1 MVLANVLRLLG
12 CCFLSMLFVLELFA
26 WLWGFGLNLPLF
38 IVCTIGLIV
47 LLVYTTWDILSI
59 KEDKEYFQYYNRT
72 LREQAD
78 RDKYNIVT
86 LQTELENADAIIQE
100 YDKAL
105 RDLKEQ
111 LSSQEKDI
119 QMLQEEIARLEGSNG

>member
-1 MVLANVLRLLG
+1 
-12 CCFLSMLFVLELFA
+12 MLFVLELFA
-26 WLWGFGLNLPLF
+26 WLLGFGLNLPLF
-38 IVCTIGLIV
+38 VVCTIGLIV
-47 LLVYTTWDILSI
+47 LLVYTTWDILSV

-78 RDKYNIVT
+78 RDRYTIAT
-86 LQTELENADAIIQE
+86 WQTELENADAIIQE

-119 QMLQEEIARLEGSNG
+119 QMLQEEIARLEGNNG

>member
-1 MVLANVLRLLG
+1 
-12 CCFLSMLFVLELFA
+12 MLFVLELFA

>member
-38 IVCTIGLIV
+38 VVCTIGLIV
-47 LLVYTTWDILSI
+47 LLVYTTWDILSV

-100 YDKAL
+100 YGKYKQL
-105 RDLKEQ
+105 VSDLQKN
-111 LSSQEKDI
+111 SQEGNR
-119 QMLQEEIARLEGSNG
+119 A

>member
-38 IVCTIGLIV
+38 VVCTIGLIV
-47 LLVYTTWDILSI
+47 LLVYTTYDILSV

-78 RDKYNIVT
+78 RDRYTIAT
-86 LQTELENADAIIQE
+86 WQTELENADAIIQE
-100 YDKAL
+100 YNKKL
-105 RDLKEQ
+105 GEYKQLVSDLQKN
-111 LSSQEKDI
+111 SQEGNR
-119 QMLQEEIARLEGSNG
+119 A

>member
-100 YDKAL
+100 YDRKL
-105 RDLKEQ
+105 EKYKQLVSDLQKN
-111 LSSQEKDI
+111 SQEGNR
-119 QMLQEEIARLEGSNG
+119 A